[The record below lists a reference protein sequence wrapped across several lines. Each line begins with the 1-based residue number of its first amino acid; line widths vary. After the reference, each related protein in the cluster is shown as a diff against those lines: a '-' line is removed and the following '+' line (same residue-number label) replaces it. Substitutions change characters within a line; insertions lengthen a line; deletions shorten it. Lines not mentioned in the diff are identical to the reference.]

1 MIQRLKQLKQH
12 KRWLLMVSVVGVA
25 MILSA
30 CARGGAN
37 HQPIGPDYDGL
48 WEGLIWYFSRFI
60 IWSSDLFGG
69 NYGIGIIIITL
80 ISRIL
85 LIPLTN
91 MQQKNMS
98 QMTELQPEI
107 EALKEKYSATDS
119 KTKEK
124 LQEETQKLYDEHGVN
139 PLMGCLPMLIQMPIF
154 IAVYSAVS
162 RTPELATGSFL
173 WVNLGQPDPY
183 YILPLLAGLF
193 MFANTYL
200 MQMGRDN
207 SGMGGKVMSIVM
219 PAFIILITVN
229 LSSGLALYFVASNIF
244 AVIQTLVFNN
254 PFKKRRE
261 AKEEAERKA
270 AEEQRRKRA
279 IKKAKKYGRNIKK

>member
-1 MIQRLKQLKQH
+1 
-12 KRWLLMVSVVGVA
+12 
-25 MILSA
+25 
-30 CARGGAN
+30 
-37 HQPIGPDYDGL
+37 
-48 WEGLIWYFSRFI
+48 
-60 IWSSDLFGG
+60 
-69 NYGIGIIIITL
+69 
-80 ISRIL
+80 
-85 LIPLTN
+85 
-91 MQQKNMS
+91 
-98 QMTELQPEI
+98 
-107 EALKEKYSATDS
+107 
-119 KTKEK
+119 
-124 LQEETQKLYDEHGVN
+124 
-139 PLMGCLPMLIQMPIF
+139 
-154 IAVYSAVS
+154 
-162 RTPELATGSFL
+162 
-173 WVNLGQPDPY
+173 
-183 YILPLLAGLF
+183 

-270 AEEQRRKRA
+270 AEEQSRKRA

>member
-1 MIQRLKQLKQH
+1 
-12 KRWLLMVSVVGVA
+12 
-25 MILSA
+25 
-30 CARGGAN
+30 
-37 HQPIGPDYDGL
+37 
-48 WEGLIWYFSRFI
+48 
-60 IWSSDLFGG
+60 
-69 NYGIGIIIITL
+69 
-80 ISRIL
+80 
-85 LIPLTN
+85 
-91 MQQKNMS
+91 
-98 QMTELQPEI
+98 MTELQPEI